1 MNIFN
6 LLLRKNEIVYLNEDE
21 NVFDA
26 LKIMKISGYT
36 AVPVISR
43 DGTYA
48 GTVSEGD
55 FLWRLLE
62 ENVSDAGYMRVRD
75 LMAEERNPSV
85 DVSVGVDRLIEMSMN
100 QNFIPVVDDKKT
112 FIGIITR
119 SSIINGLCEDGKKIG
134 SYACGRYLIDYIA
147 NNSKVNI
154 E

>member
-6 LLLRKNEIVYLNEDE
+6 LMMRKNEIIYLNEDE
-21 NVFDA
+21 RVTDA
-26 LKIMKISGYT
+26 LKILKLGGYT
-36 AVPVISR
+36 AVPVIRR

-55 FLWRLLE
+55 FLWKLLE
-62 ENVSDAGYMRVRD
+62 ENNENVPYLRVRD
-75 LMAEERNPSV
+75 FIREDKNPAVDIFVEVDKLLEMA
-85 DVSVGVDRLIEMSMN
+85 MQ

-119 SSIINGLCEDGKKIG
+119 SEIISRLCEDGKKIG
-134 SYACGRYLIDYIA
+134 SYALGRCLLDFV
-147 NNSKVNI
+147 NNSNRQNI